1 MKLVVPGQQ
10 HRVGQQHHWTGQQ
23 EQRGWPATTND
34 GPATRK
40 GQSRQ
45 GRRYLQIGRVD
56 GVLNN
61 CLAIM
66 LVAWVASLF
75 PQTGQSIQT
84 MTASEPG
91 LKETIL
97 LVDDEQSV
105 RTIVLKILR
114 RARYNVLEAENGEA
128 ALRIAE
134 EHPGKIDLVI
144 TDMYMP
150 GLRGREV
157 VERLAPTRPGL
168 RALFISGYADQDAR
182 TGVPGGANFLNK
194 PFSGQELANAVEKVL
209 KGPPL

>member
-1 MKLVVPGQQ
+1 MQQ
-10 HRVGQQHHWTGQQ
+10 KAGISCLDL
-23 EQRGWPATTND
+23 RGS
-34 GPATRK
+34 
-40 GQSRQ
+40 GQSYP
-45 GRRYLQIGRVD
+45 GIERV
-56 GVLNN
+56 
-61 CLAIM
+61 LAIM
-66 LVAWVASLF
+66 VVPEVACLSI
-75 PQTGQSIQT
+75 PSGQNIPT
-84 MTASEPG
+84 MTAAPEPG

-114 RARYNVLEAENGEA
+114 RAHYNVLEAENGEA

-134 EHPGKIDLVI
+134 AHPGKIDLVI
-144 TDMYMP
+144 TDMFMP

-194 PFSGQELANAVEKVL
+194 PFSGKELATAVEKVL
-209 KGPPL
+209 KGPAIS